1 MTSIVMFPEPM
12 LRASRLLQILL
23 LLQNRGRMTAPRLAE
38 ELEVTPRTILRDVD
52 AMTEAGLPIIVF
64 PGHGGGIE
72 LGFDYRTRLTGL
84 DADEA
89 VAMGV
94 ILSGTPPELV
104 DLGLGV
110 AADRARAKIWEAFPD
125 QTRARMARARDW
137 FQRDNAR
144 QAADARRAALALAVQ
159 EGRIVRLAARSSAPR
174 EVHPVAMIL
183 SVSGWRVVDGWSGE
197 VIGETDWGDVNI
209 SARRFRDATSGP
221 FGSGGGASGGRI
233 SGTK

>member
-1 MTSIVMFPEPM
+1 M

-23 LLQNRGRMTAPRLAE
+23 LLQNRGRLTAPRLAE

-183 SVSGWRVVDGWSGE
+183 SVSGWRVVDGRSGE

>member
-1 MTSIVMFPEPM
+1 M
-12 LRASRLLQILL
+12 RASRLLQILL

-38 ELEVTPRTILRDVD
+38 ELEVTRRTILRDVD

-94 ILSGTPPELV
+94 ILSATPQELI

-137 FQRDNAR
+137 FRRDGTR
-144 QAADARRAALALAVQ
+144 QEPDARRAALALAVQ
-159 EGRIVRLAARSSAPR
+159 EGRIVRLAARSASPR
-174 EVHPVAMIL
+174 EVHPVALVL
-183 SVSGWRVVDGWSGE
+183 SEAGWRVVDGQSGE
-197 VIGETDWGDVNI
+197 EIGEADWRDMNI
-209 SARRFRDATSGP
+209 SARRFAP
-221 FGSGGGASGGRI
+221 LA
-233 SGTK
+233 